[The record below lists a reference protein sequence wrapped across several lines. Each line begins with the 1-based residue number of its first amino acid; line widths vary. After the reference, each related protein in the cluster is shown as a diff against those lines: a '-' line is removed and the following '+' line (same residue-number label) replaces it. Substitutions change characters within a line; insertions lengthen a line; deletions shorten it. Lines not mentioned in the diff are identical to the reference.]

1 MTTLEYMEKQ
11 LKKHQRDLEGQIN
24 RNAPSEVLD
33 NIQKKI
39 DHYTAV
45 CEVLRK
51 GVENDNGRNCKDA

>member
-11 LKKHQRDLEGQIN
+11 LKKHKMDLEGQRN

-39 DHYTAV
+39 EHYKAV
-45 CEVLRK
+45 CDVLRK
-51 GVENDNGRNCKDA
+51 GEENDNE

>member
-24 RNAPSEVLD
+24 RNAHSEVLD

-39 DHYTAV
+39 EHYTAV
-45 CEVLRK
+45 CDVLRK
-51 GVENDNGRNCKDA
+51 DVENDNARNCKDA